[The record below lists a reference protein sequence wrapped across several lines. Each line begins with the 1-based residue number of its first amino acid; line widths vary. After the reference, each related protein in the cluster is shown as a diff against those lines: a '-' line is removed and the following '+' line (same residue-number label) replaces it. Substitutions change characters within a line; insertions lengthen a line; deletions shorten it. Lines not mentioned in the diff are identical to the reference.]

1 MQIQPNSPDTNP
13 TLRFDPTR
21 GAREV
26 QKSRAQAAEV
36 PSQEASASD
45 LEAGAARVKEA
56 RDEFRAQRQERISNL
71 RENYTRNHPN
81 LIEDGVKA
89 ARDDYRDKLEIRRQN
104 TQPSQTDS
112 SNKADTID
120 IQAVPTRLNDE
131 VAKRLDSVDSD
142 RAERIQQLR
151 SLYLDG
157 RLNTRELIERAAKR
171 LLGG

>member
-13 TLRFDPTR
+13 SLRFDPTR
-21 GAREV
+21 AARDV

-36 PSQEASASD
+36 PSQEASASELD
-45 LEAGAARVKEA
+45 AGAARVKEA

-89 ARDDYRDKLEIRRQN
+89 ARDDYRDKLEVRRQN
-104 TQPSQTDS
+104 TGATKTDS
-112 SNKADTID
+112 DKADTID

-131 VAKRLDSVDSD
+131 VTKRLDSVDSD
-142 RAERIQQLR
+142 RAEKIQQLR

-171 LLGG
+171 LLGGS

>member
-21 GAREV
+21 AARDV
-26 QKSRAQAAEV
+26 QKSRNQAAEA
-36 PSQEASASD
+36 PSQEPSASD
-45 LEAGAARVKEA
+45 IEAGAARVKEA

-71 RENYTRNHPN
+71 RENYTRNHPT
-81 LIEDGVKA
+81 LIEDGIKA
-89 ARDDYRDKLEIRRQN
+89 ARDDYREKLDVRRKN
-104 TQPSQTDS
+104 TQGAPAE
-112 SNKADTID
+112 NAKADSID
-120 IQAVPTRLNDE
+120 IQSVPTRLGDE

-157 RLNTRELIERAAKR
+157 RLNTRDLLERAAKR
-171 LLGG
+171 LLGGS

>member
-1 MQIQPNSPDTNP
+1 MQIQPNTPDSNP
-13 TLRFDPTR
+13 NLRFDPTR

-26 QKSRAQAAEV
+26 QKSRAQAPEAQSPET
-36 PSQEASASD
+36 PSAD
-45 LEAGAARVKEA
+45 LDAGAARIKEA
-56 RDEFRAQRQERISNL
+56 RDEYYAQRQQRVSNL
-71 RENYTRNHPN
+71 RQNYTRNHPT
-81 LIEDGVKA
+81 LVEDGIKA
-89 ARDDYRDKLEIRRQN
+89 ARDDYRDKLEVRRQN
-104 TQPSQTDS
+104 TQASQTDS
-112 SNKADTID
+112 TKSDSID

-131 VAKRLDSVDSD
+131 VVKRLDSVDSE